1 MEISPGMM
9 SMGAQTIKAS
19 QQQLADAAQVVAN
32 SNVSDMPMLNFA
44 DLTQQLVQMDQ
55 AQHLAMV
62 GGKMVEAA
70 SENIGTLIN
79 TTS

>member
-1 MEISPGMM
+1 MEISPSLM
-9 SMGAQTIKAS
+9 SVGVQTIKAS
-19 QQQLADAAQVVAN
+19 QQQLASTAQTVAN
-32 SNVSDMPMLNFA
+32 ATVSDMPMANVA

-70 SENIGTLIN
+70 SENIGTLLN
-79 TTS
+79 TMG

>member
-1 MEISPGMM
+1 MEISPSLM
-9 SMGAQTIKAS
+9 SVGVQTIKAS
-19 QQQLADAAQVVAN
+19 QQQLASTAQTVAN
-32 SNVSDMPMLNFA
+32 ATVSDMPMANIA

-70 SENIGTLIN
+70 SENIGTLLN
-79 TTS
+79 TMG

>member
-1 MEISPGMM
+1 MQVSPGMM
-9 SMGAQTIKAS
+9 SMGVQTIKAS
-19 QQQLADAAQVVAN
+19 QQQLASAAQVVAN
-32 SNVSDMPMLNFA
+32 SNVSDMPMMNIA

-62 GGKMVEAA
+62 GGKMVEVA

-79 TTS
+79 TVG

>member
-1 MEISPGMM
+1 
-9 SMGAQTIKAS
+9 
-19 QQQLADAAQVVAN
+19 
-32 SNVSDMPMLNFA
+32 MPMANIA

-70 SENIGTLIN
+70 SENIGTLLN
-79 TTS
+79 TMG

>member
-1 MEISPGMM
+1 MQVSPSLM
-9 SMGAQTIKAS
+9 STGVQTIKAS
-19 QQQLADAAQVVAN
+19 QQQLASAAQVVAN
-32 SNVSDMPMLNFA
+32 SNVSDMPMMNIA

>member
-1 MEISPGMM
+1 MEISPSMM
-9 SMGAQTIKAS
+9 SMGVQTIKAG

-32 SNVSDMPMLNFA
+32 SNVSNMPMANIA
-44 DLTQQLVQMDQ
+44 NLTEQLVQMDQ

-70 SENIGTLIN
+70 SENMGTIIN
-79 TTS
+79 TMA

>member
-1 MEISPGMM
+1 MEISPSLM
-9 SMGAQTIKAS
+9 SVGVQTIKAS
-19 QQQLADAAQVVAN
+19 QQQLASTAQTVAN
-32 SNVSDMPMLNFA
+32 ATVSDMPMANIA

-55 AQHLAMV
+55 AKHLAMV

-79 TTS
+79 TQS

>member
-1 MEISPGMM
+1 MEISSSLM
-9 SMGAQTIKAS
+9 SAGVQTIKAS
-19 QQQLADAAQVVAN
+19 QQQLASTAQTVAN
-32 SNVSDMPMLNFA
+32 ATVSDMPMMNIA

-79 TTS
+79 TMS

>member
-1 MEISPGMM
+1 MQVSPSMM
-9 SMGAQTIKAS
+9 SMGVQTIKAS
-19 QQQLADAAQVVAN
+19 QQQLASTAQTVAN
-32 SNVSDMPMLNFA
+32 ATVSDMPMMNIA

-62 GGKMVEAA
+62 GGKVVEAA

>member
-1 MEISPGMM
+1 MQVSSSLM
-9 SMGAQTIKAS
+9 SAGVQTIKAS
-19 QQQLADAAQVVAN
+19 QQQLASTAQTVAN
-32 SNVSDMPMLNFA
+32 ATASDMPMMNIA

-70 SENIGTLIN
+70 SENIGPLIN
-79 TTS
+79 TMS

>member
-1 MEISPGMM
+1 MEISPSLM
-9 SMGAQTIKAS
+9 SAGIQTIKAS
-19 QQQLADAAQVVAN
+19 QQQLASTAQTVAN
-32 SNVSDMPMLNFA
+32 ATVSDMPMMNIA

-70 SENIGTLIN
+70 SVNIGNTLN
-79 TTS
+79 TMA

>member
-1 MEISPGMM
+1 MEISPSLMSTGM
-9 SMGAQTIKAS
+9 QTIKAS
-19 QQQLADAAQVVAN
+19 QQQLAGAAHAVAN
-32 SNVSDMPMLNFA
+32 SNVSEMPMMNIA

-70 SENIGTLIN
+70 SENIGTLID

>member
-1 MEISPGMM
+1 MQVSPSMM
-9 SMGAQTIKAS
+9 SMGMQTIKAS
-19 QQQLADAAQVVAN
+19 QQQLASAAQVVAN
-32 SNVSDMPMLNFA
+32 SNVSDMPMMNIA

>member
-1 MEISPGMM
+1 MQVSPSMM
-9 SMGAQTIKAS
+9 SMGVQTIKAS
-19 QQQLADAAQVVAN
+19 QQQLASTAQTVAN
-32 SNVSDMPMLNFA
+32 STVSDMPMMNIA

-55 AQHLAMV
+55 AQHLAMI

-79 TTS
+79 TMS

>member
-1 MEISPGMM
+1 MQVSSSLM
-9 SMGAQTIKAS
+9 SAGVQTFKAS
-19 QQQLADAAQVVAN
+19 QHQLASTAQTVAN
-32 SNVSDMPMLNFA
+32 ATASDMPMMNIA

-70 SENIGTLIN
+70 SENIGPLIN
-79 TTS
+79 TMS

>member
-1 MEISPGMM
+1 MQVSPSMM
-9 SMGAQTIKAS
+9 SMGVQTIKAS
-19 QQQLADAAQVVAN
+19 QQQLASAAQVVAN
-32 SNVSDMPMLNFA
+32 SNVSDMPMMNIA

>member
-1 MEISPGMM
+1 MQVSPSMM
-9 SMGAQTIKAS
+9 SMGVQTIKAS
-19 QQQLADAAQVVAN
+19 QQQLASTAQTVAN
-32 SNVSDMPMLNFA
+32 STVSDMPMMNIA

>member
-1 MEISPGMM
+1 MEISPSLM
-9 SMGAQTIKAS
+9 SVGVQTIKAS
-19 QQQLADAAQVVAN
+19 QQQLASTAQTVAN
-32 SNVSDMPMLNFA
+32 ATVSDTPMMNIA
-44 DLTQQLVQMDQ
+44 ALTQQLVQMDQ

-79 TTS
+79 TMS